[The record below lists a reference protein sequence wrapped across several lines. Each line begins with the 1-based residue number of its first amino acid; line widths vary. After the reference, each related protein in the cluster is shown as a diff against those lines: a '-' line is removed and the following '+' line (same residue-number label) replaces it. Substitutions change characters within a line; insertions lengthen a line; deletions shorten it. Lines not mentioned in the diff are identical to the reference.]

1 MKISDERSQI
11 ETLAARI
18 NMLLNRRRRAQA
30 IGDAGFKRAIDE
42 ELAEARAERQEVGR
56 VGDSIVDAALISPNN
71 PAHPAKRG
79 LV

>member
-1 MKISDERSQI
+1 MKVSAGRSQV

-18 NMLLNRRRRAQA
+18 NMLLNRRHRAQT
-30 IGDAGFKRAIDE
+30 IGDAGLKRAIDE
-42 ELAEARAERQEVGR
+42 ELAAARAEHQQLGR
-56 VGDSIVDAALISPNN
+56 VGESIVDAALISPNN

>member
-1 MKISDERSQI
+1 MKVSGERPPI

-18 NMLLNRRRRAQA
+18 TTLLNRRRNARA

-42 ELAEARAERQEVGR
+42 ELAEARAEDQQLGR